1 MEVLRRNNKEEIII
15 KYNLLS
21 IYGNQELLYLNMC
34 NLSEGDL
41 VNAILQRKKVSPDR
55 SLATE
60 PSIIVGT

>member
-1 MEVLRRNNKEEIII
+1 M
-15 KYNLLS
+15 
-21 IYGNQELLYLNMC
+21 NMC

-41 VNAILQRKKVSPDR
+41 VNAILQRKKLNPDR